1 MCGTRRHS
9 KGRVEQVPG
18 FCGGPEE
25 CRQLTVTNFSF
36 VMSVPL
42 LVCVCAVWSIKA
54 IILR

>member
-25 CRQLTVTNFSF
+25 CRQLTPKLFLCDECAF
-36 VMSVPL
+36 AC
-42 LVCVCAVWSIKA
+42 VCVCSVVD
-54 IILR
+54 